1 MRSKFGGETP
11 SCYGEFRLELPYGD
25 YALAMLVWSQQT
37 AKAEQLFAITNGN
50 NKKRHRFGV
59 FFVGSECWET
69 RMKII
74 DNCFHRSFLHKV
86 GSEASLNKTMTRD
99 HTTGAAPIGGT

>member
-37 AKAEQLFAITNGN
+37 AKAEQIFAITNGN
-50 NKKRHRFGV
+50 NKKKTPIWRLF
-59 FFVGSECWET
+59 CWL
-69 RMKII
+69 RMLGNE
-74 DNCFHRSFLHKV
+74 DEN
-86 GSEASLNKTMTRD
+86 N
-99 HTTGAAPIGGT
+99 

>member
-37 AKAEQLFAITNGN
+37 AKAEQIFAITNGN

-59 FFVGSECWET
+59 FFVGSECWART
-69 RMKII
+69 S
-74 DNCFHRSFLHKV
+74 DNLINSQVLCQLS
-86 GSEASLNKTMTRD
+86 
-99 HTTGAAPIGGT
+99 